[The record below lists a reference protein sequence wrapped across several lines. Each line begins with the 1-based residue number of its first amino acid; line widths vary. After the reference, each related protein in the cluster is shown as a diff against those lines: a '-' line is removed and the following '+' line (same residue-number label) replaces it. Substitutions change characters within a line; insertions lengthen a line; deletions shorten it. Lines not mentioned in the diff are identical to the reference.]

1 MYVIVVLPKAKPLT
15 NPVELTVAL
24 AGVEEVHGVVADA
37 VADPVN

>member
-24 AGVEEVHGVVADA
+24 AGVEEVQGVVADA